1 MLMNYLKLKLKLN
14 KFSLKIKLI
23 EKYLL
28 LSMGFLIGE
37 HGELPD
43 GDAFLARKL
52 LIGDPPIKAAFPA
65 RGRYRLDKA
74 LLLLLR
80 FPCLCFVACNAVD
93 DVKLDP
99 TKF

>member
-1 MLMNYLKLKLKLN
+1 MLMNYLQSRLKLN
-14 KFSLKIKLI
+14 KFSLKTKLI

-65 RGRYRLDKA
+65 KGRYRLDKA

-80 FPCLCFVACNAVD
+80 FPCRCFVACNAVD
-93 DVKLDP
+93 EVRLDP
-99 TKF
+99 I

>member
-1 MLMNYLKLKLKLN
+1 
-14 KFSLKIKLI
+14 
-23 EKYLL
+23 
-28 LSMGFLIGE
+28 MGFLIGE

-99 TKF
+99 TKFGFHMNND